1 MRLYKPGRKTEPQ
14 ASKKE
19 QASRWKLGGLTPW
32 QLLTRLYSQIDADDV
47 LTLSAALAYYFVCA
61 LFPMIFFLTAV
72 LGLFARSHDLQSG
85 LLSYAARLMPADA
98 YQLVHKTLQEI
109 ADHSSGMKLVL
120 GLALAL
126 WSGSG
131 AVSSIMDALNRC
143 YHVNDARQWWK
154 RKLVSIGLTVALST
168 LTIAAL
174 VLVLYGGEIADF
186 VGEKI
191 GLSALSLMAWRLIE
205 WPIAFFFIIMSF
217 ALVYFWGPD
226 ARQQWRWITPGSLA
240 GVLVWLGAS
249 MLFRVYLHFFNSYT
263 NSYGSLGAMIVLLF
277 WLYIAGLAIL
287 LGGEINSEI
296 ENAAVRQGHSEAQ
309 PSVEKKL

>member
-85 LLSYAARLMPADA
+85 LLSYASRLMPADA
-98 YQLVHKTLQEI
+98 YQLVQKTLQEI
-109 ADHSSGMKLVL
+109 ANHSSGMKLVL

>member
-47 LTLSAALAYYFVCA
+47 LTLSEALAYYFVCA

-85 LLSYAARLMPADA
+85 LLSYASRLMPADA
-98 YQLVHKTLQEI
+98 YQLVQKTLQEI
-109 ADHSSGMKLVL
+109 ANHSSGMKLVL

>member
-14 ASKKE
+14 ASRKE
-19 QASRWKLGGLTPW
+19 QASRWKLGGLSPW

-98 YQLVHKTLQEI
+98 YQLVQKTLQEI
-109 ADHSSGMKLVL
+109 ANHSSGMKLVL

-154 RKLVSIGLTVALST
+154 RRLVSIGLTVALST

-191 GLSALSLMAWRLIE
+191 GLSALSLTAWRLIE

-226 ARQQWRWITPGSLA
+226 AKQQWRWITPGSLA
-240 GVLVWLGAS
+240 GVLVWIGAS

-296 ENAAVRQGHSEAQ
+296 ENAAVRLGHSETQ
-309 PSVEKKL
+309 PSVEKKV